1 MTGEKMKKTSK
12 GLTVARIL
20 RDFRLGKAYFR
31 PDEMLSKPMTDSNKK
46 FLKLEVAVGN
56 MITFNSQKKVCGAVF
71 LTLTD
76 HDDHVVFDHT
86 TLFEHMGKNK
96 RFIGSFGFPGKKTG
110 KRKGWI
116 SD

>member
-1 MTGEKMKKTSK
+1 MKKAPK
-12 GLTVARIL
+12 HLTVDRVL
-20 RDFRLGKAYFR
+20 SDFRLGKAYFR
-31 PDEMLSKPMTDSNKK
+31 PDETLSKPMTDSNKK

-86 TLFEHMGKNK
+86 TLFEHLGKNK

-116 SD
+116 ST